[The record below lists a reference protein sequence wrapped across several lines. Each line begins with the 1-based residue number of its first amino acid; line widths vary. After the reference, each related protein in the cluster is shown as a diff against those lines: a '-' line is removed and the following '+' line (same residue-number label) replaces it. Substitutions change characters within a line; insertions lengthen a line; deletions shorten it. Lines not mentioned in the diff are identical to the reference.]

1 MVGVEVTLEDIPT
14 QEEVEPREVEII
26 WEVVDQYS

>member
-1 MVGVEVTLEDIPT
+1 MGVEVTLEDLPAR
-14 QEEVEPREVEII
+14 EEAEAREVEII